1 MNIKEAIEFLEKT
14 VENPR
19 IELPQEVFL
28 FISRLTPMVNVDLLI
43 KDENRQ
49 TLLSW
54 RKDQFVEAGWH
65 VPGGIIRFK
74 EKSRARIQ
82 KVAEL
87 EVGTAVEVIKGP
99 IAFNEILL
107 DFDSRGHFI
116 SLLYE
121 CFLSNN
127 FTLRNDGK
135 AEKDTG
141 FLKWH
146 DTCPDDLIKYHD
158 IYRKYI

>member
-28 FISRLTPMVNVDLLI
+28 FVSRLTPMVNVDLLI
-43 KDENRQ
+43 KDENGR

-54 RKDQFVEAGWH
+54 RNDQYVEAGWH

-74 EKSRARIQ
+74 EKSRTRIQ
-82 KVAEL
+82 KVAES
-87 EVGTAVEVIKGP
+87 EVGTEVEVIQGP
-99 IAFNEILL
+99 IVFNEILL
-107 DFDSRGHFI
+107 DFEIRGHFI

-121 CFLSNN
+121 CFLSSN
-127 FTLRNDGK
+127 FIPKNDGK
-135 AEKDTG
+135 AEKDEG